1 MISGSTLRV
10 VLCSS
15 ALLLS
20 GATAPLLAQ
29 QTAAPERSHAD
40 SPRLVIGIMVDQMR
54 YDYIYRY
61 WDDYGEGGIR
71 RLVNEGFSFDNAR
84 FDYMPTFTGPGHAS
98 VYTGTT
104 PAVHG
109 IIGNNWYVREE
120 DRSTYVTE
128 DPSVQ
133 TVGSTSDEG
142 EMSPRWLLSSTI
154 TDELILHSNQRS
166 RVVGVSIKD
175 RGAILPAG
183 HLGDAYWFDSSNAAM
198 VSSTFYMEEL
208 PEWVARFNARDLPSE
223 YLAQPWETLLPME
236 AYTASIEDDNP
247 YEGLFPGQE
256 RPVFPHDL
264 PSYAEEGGNAILPYT
279 PFGDSYLFEFVR
291 AAIEG
296 EELGRDE
303 FTDLVAVSFSAPDE
317 IGHRYGPPS
326 VEIQDTYLR
335 FDRELEVFL
344 NELDDEFGMEN
355 VLVFL
360 TSDHGGAHNPHYL
373 EDLNL
378 PTGQFSQEAA
388 AAALRERLEEIYGY
402 DPVLHFS
409 APEVYLDW
417 ERIRSQG
424 DRLSEVQQD
433 AADLLLELEGVAGA
447 LPGQAL
453 QNTDFTEA
461 LRRNV
466 QRGFSVQRSGD
477 VAWWLHP
484 QWFPTERTFGTTH
497 GSPYSYDTR
506 APLIWYGF
514 GVPAGRTT
522 EAVYISD
529 IASTLANFLNIPYTS
544 GNTGNPMNHH
554 ITR

>member
-1 MISGSTLRV
+1 MISPSLRP
-10 VLCSS
+10 
-15 ALLLS
+15 LLLGFLFVALAGSPPTLGAQAPSS
-20 GATAPLLAQ
+20 GESAHAQ
-29 QTAAPERSHAD
+29 T
-40 SPRLVIGIMVDQMR
+40 PRLVIGIMVDQMR

-61 WDDYGEGGIR
+61 WDDYGDGGIR
-71 RLVNEGFSFDNAR
+71 RLVNDGFSFDNAR

-128 DPSVQ
+128 DPSVR
-133 TVGSTSDEG
+133 TVGSDSDEG

-154 TDELILHSNQRS
+154 TDELILHTNQRS

-183 HLGDAYWFDSSNAAM
+183 HLGNAYWFDSSTATM

-208 PEWVARFNARDLPSE
+208 PDWAQAFNARDLPSR

-247 YEGLFPGQE
+247 YEGLFPGQD

-264 PSYAEEGGNAILPYT
+264 PAYAEEGGNAILPYT
-279 PFGDSYLFEFVR
+279 PFADSYLFEFVR

-296 EELGRDE
+296 EELGRDQ
-303 FTDLVAVSFSAPDE
+303 FTDMVAVSFSAPDE

-326 VEIQDTYLR
+326 VEVQDTYLR
-335 FDRELEVFL
+335 FDRELAAFL
-344 NELDDEFGMEN
+344 SYLDEEFGMEN

-360 TSDHGGAHNPHYL
+360 TSDHGGAHNPDYL
-373 EDLNL
+373 ESLNV
-378 PTGQFSQEAA
+378 PTGQFSSRPAA
-388 AAALRERLEEIYGY
+388 QALRERLEEIYGV

-409 APEVYLDW
+409 APEIYLDR
-417 ERIRSQG
+417 EVIRSRG
-424 DRLSEVQQD
+424 HRLSDVQED

-447 LPGQAL
+447 LPATAL
-453 QNTDFTEA
+453 RNADFTEA
-461 LRRNV
+461 IRRNV
-466 QRGFSVQRSGD
+466 QRGYNAQRSGD

-484 QWFPTERTFGTTH
+484 QWFSARRTFGTTH

-506 APLIWYGF
+506 APLLWYGF
-514 GVPAGRTT
+514 GIPAGRTT
-522 EAVYISD
+522 APVYISD

-554 ITR
+554 ITP